1 MKKLIWFFSLMLL
14 ITQARASSGSHLQWS
29 DPYHRTNSISVDAG
43 ASATNNSGVTF
54 IVNSTVDGNS
64 GYTLNSFFAYDSTG
78 VKVWEFNGDSCR
90 GTCREYYNNIVTTA
104 DGGAIFVGSYSDN
117 TGSVQLRLLRFSS
130 TGALDWQQFW
140 ITPFL
145 SVSPI
150 VSVIDHAG
158 DLVVAV
164 NANVDSITMEDFMIA
179 KFDTVAG
186 LLSWFIQLPD
196 AGQGLYPTTEVIT
209 SMSVDLQNNI
219 YACGQASNTTAG
231 VYDNYLMSVSSVGI
245 LNYQIFISHSGS
257 ESSVS
262 QVMVDNIGNLYVAGM
277 ESEVTFLEKYR
288 TNSNL
293 LWSKIYSRDTADISF
308 GGFLL
313 NSGKIYLLDNFRYWH
328 PDASVAGGYW
338 SNQHYMISVLD
349 TSGTVLSKR
358 DYLIN
363 ADSAA
368 TQDGSGGAV
377 QFSLTDNKMFVLST
391 QQFDQSGRH
400 YDIIEKIDE
409 NGNPMWMDT
418 ASIDSDAGRLSFDGD
433 GSVYLNFGY
442 YQQVNIPFNYLNKY
456 SDVIINSIAPAI
468 DLTADIQVYPNPF
481 SSSVAIRLGGVN
493 RTESVQYCL
502 ISATGAIISSGTF
515 SGKDATFDYSAL
527 PAGVYFLRIDADSSR
542 TFSKILLKQ

>member
-1 MKKLIWFFSLMLL
+1 
-14 ITQARASSGSHLQWS
+14 
-29 DPYHRTNSISVDAG
+29 
-43 ASATNNSGVTF
+43 
-54 IVNSTVDGNS
+54 
-64 GYTLNSFFAYDSTG
+64 
-78 VKVWEFNGDSCR
+78 
-90 GTCREYYNNIVTTA
+90 
-104 DGGAIFVGSYSDN
+104 
-117 TGSVQLRLLRFSS
+117 
-130 TGALDWQQFW
+130 
-140 ITPFL
+140 
-145 SVSPI
+145 
-150 VSVIDHAG
+150 
-158 DLVVAV
+158 
-164 NANVDSITMEDFMIA
+164 MIA

-308 GGFLL
+308 GGGFVEFRQDLPVGQFSLL
-313 NSGKIYLLDNFRYWH
+313 ASRCFGCRWILVKSTLHDFGFGYFRH
-328 PDASVAGGYW
+328 RS
-338 SNQHYMISVLD
+338 
-349 TSGTVLSKR
+349 SKR
-358 DYLIN
+358 DYFTNL
-363 ADSAA
+363 DSAA

-456 SDVIINSIAPAI
+456 SDVIINSIAPAPAFCF
-468 DLTADIQVYPNPF
+468 D
-481 SSSVAIRLGGVN
+481 SSLSESFLFLLAIRLGG
-493 RTESVQYCL
+493 Q
-502 ISATGAIISSGTF
+502 
-515 SGKDATFDYSAL
+515 
-527 PAGVYFLRIDADSSR
+527 
-542 TFSKILLKQ
+542 